1 MTFEQGLAR
10 TIDWYLANDW
20 WWRPIQDGTA
30 GGRLGQ
36 REPCPVTGG
45 NGQLGRSISDLV
57 RDDRFAHLDVT
68 VVGRKQ
74 LDICDA
80 RPFQRH
86 ECILPSTVIN
96 AAAFTDVDAA
106 EQRCEDA
113 MATNATGVARLAN
126 ACTKLGL
133 D

>member
-1 MTFEQGLAR
+1 MNRVL
-10 TIDWYLANDW
+10 
-20 WWRPIQDGTA
+20 
-30 GGRLGQ
+30 
-36 REPCPVTGG
+36 VTGG

-80 RPFQRH
+80 TSVSNAMSAFS
-86 ECILPSTVIN
+86 PSTVIN
-96 AAAFTDVDAA
+96 AAFYTDVD
-106 EQRCEDA
+106 EPSNEDA
-113 MATNATGVARLAN
+113 MATNATGSPAN
-126 ACTKLGL
+126 ACTKRGL